1 MSDDLVKRLRG
12 WRGFHQ
18 ANLSIEAA
26 DRIEALTAERDHA
39 WAMVAKADTQVGQSL
54 ADHMQAK
61 AERDRLR
68 DALEQIAQWS
78 EAYPTEVFPE
88 PDFARAA
95 AALASSGMS
104 IDAVSASNMRHATKG
119 VGKIARAAMKGE
131 SHE

>member
-68 DALEQIAQWS
+68 DALIELIQQTHNC
-78 EAYPTEVFPE
+78 ERELTEDLHHV
-88 PDFARAA
+88 DFC
-95 AALASSGMS
+95 
-104 IDAVSASNMRHATKG
+104 
-119 VGKIARAAMKGE
+119 GE
-131 SHE
+131 SVPLTNAREALKRAT